1 MPLLGERGDR
11 RGCDIPRVNE
21 RDAFGGPSGGESALF
36 YLLRTAEEA
45 LREVISSQD
54 GIGNAALLDPPLSV
68 AIPPREAIGV
78 VIGDFPR
85 QFHDAL
91 HADFLGL
98 SEKVLIVAP
107 LIW

>member
-78 VIGDFPR
+78 VIEIFPDNFTMR
-85 QFHDAL
+85 FTPT
-91 HADFLGL
+91 FLA
-98 SEKVLIVAP
+98 SARRF
-107 LIW
+107 